1 MDFKVQAVC
10 HHYKLLSLG
19 STEFDKLQGLPQFV
33 SVSEHG
39 VKKTCVHQR
48 IVKGFIWLARLF
60 TTSLMDMSAQ
70 PHTRGSEHSKKNI
83 LHCRSGGIW
92 YTKPAELWVLL

>member
-1 MDFKVQAVC
+1 MQAVC
-10 HHYKLLSLG
+10 HHDKLLSLG

-33 SVSEHG
+33 SVTEHG

-48 IVKGFIWLARLF
+48 KVKGFIWLARLF

-70 PHTRGSEHSKKNI
+70 PHTRGFEHSKNNMVALRDCGREK
-83 LHCRSGGIW
+83 SS
-92 YTKPAELWVLL
+92 